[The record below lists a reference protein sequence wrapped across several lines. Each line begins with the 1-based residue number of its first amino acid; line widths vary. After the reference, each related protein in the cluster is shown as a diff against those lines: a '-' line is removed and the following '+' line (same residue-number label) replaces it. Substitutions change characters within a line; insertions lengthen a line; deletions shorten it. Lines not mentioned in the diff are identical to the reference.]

1 MTTQADYASI
11 FHVTTTNPTAE
22 TPIQRFRM
30 PLDAWLAFGKICQRE
45 GVPRARKLF
54 DLMWAYVKRHG
65 TDEEK
70 AAFVAA
76 DRQLRQRRSRKRA
89 DT

>member
-1 MTTQADYASI
+1 MTTPELS
-11 FHVTTTNPTAE
+11 PE

-30 PLDAWLAFGKICQRE
+30 PLAAWLAFGEICRRE

-54 DLMWAYVKRHG
+54 DLMWAYAKRHG
-65 TDEEK
+65 TDGEK

-76 DRQLRQRRSRKRA
+76 ETGRGSAAAERLRARGF
-89 DT
+89 

>member
-1 MTTQADYASI
+1 VTTQADCCTI
-11 FHVTTTNPTAE
+11 LHVTTKDPPAE

-30 PLDAWLAFGKICQRE
+30 PLTAWLAFGEMCRRE

-54 DLMWAYVKRHG
+54 DLMWAYAKRHG

-70 AAFVAA
+70 AVFIAA
-76 DRQLRQRRSRKRA
+76 DRELRRRRSRKRA

>member
-1 MTTQADYASI
+1 
-11 FHVTTTNPTAE
+11 VTTLESPAE

-30 PLDAWLAFGKICQRE
+30 PLAAWLAFGEICKRE
-45 GVPRARKLF
+45 HVPRARKLF

-76 DRQLRQRRSRKRA
+76 DKELRQRRSRKPA
-89 DT
+89 TD

>member
-1 MTTQADYASI
+1 
-11 FHVTTTNPTAE
+11 VTTPEPGDE

-30 PLDAWLAFGKICQRE
+30 PLDAWLAFGRICQRE

-65 TDEEK
+65 GDEEK

-76 DRQLRQRRSRKRA
+76 DQELRQRRSRRRKG
-89 DT
+89 

>member
-1 MTTQADYASI
+1 
-11 FHVTTTNPTAE
+11 VTTPKDRDE

-30 PLDAWLAFGKICQRE
+30 PLAAWLAFGAMCDRE

-54 DLMWAYVKRHG
+54 DLMWAYAKRHG

-70 AAFVAA
+70 AAFIVA
-76 DRQLRQRRSRKRA
+76 DKELRQRRSRRP
-89 DT
+89 TTT

>member
-1 MTTQADYASI
+1 MTTQAGYGNVSP
-11 FHVTTTNPTAE
+11 VTTPEPRDE

-30 PLDAWLAFGKICQRE
+30 PLAAWLAFGEICRRE
-45 GVPRARKLF
+45 HVPRARKIF
-54 DLMWAYVKRHG
+54 DLMWAYAKRHG

-76 DRQLRQRRSRKRA
+76 DRELRQRRSRKRA
-89 DT
+89 DA

>member
-1 MTTQADYASI
+1 MTTPELS
-11 FHVTTTNPTAE
+11 PE

-30 PLDAWLAFGKICQRE
+30 PLAAWLAFGEICRRE
-45 GVPRARKLF
+45 HVPRARKLF

-70 AAFVAA
+70 AVFVAA
-76 DRQLRQRRSRKRA
+76 DQELRQRRSRKRA
-89 DT
+89 DI

>member
-1 MTTQADYASI
+1 MTTQADSGNVSP
-11 FHVTTTNPTAE
+11 VTTKDPPAE

-30 PLDAWLAFGKICQRE
+30 PLAAWLAFGEICRRE

-54 DLMWAYVKRHG
+54 DLMWAYAKRHG

-70 AAFVAA
+70 TVFVAA
-76 DRQLRQRRSRKRA
+76 DRELRQRRSRKRA
-89 DT
+89 DI